1 MLATNPRHARGY
13 LSADQAEKACGR
25 NAMEWI
31 LRAYPMIKYF
41 VSTGDPDFRNGMAE
55 YLRAT
60 PEIADEAANNAGKIS
75 VPAQNLIFCPTD
87 KLESLPLEDSNVLA
101 ITFFGTAEQIR
112 NLSL

>member
-1 MLATNPRHARGY
+1 
-13 LSADQAEKACGR
+13 
-25 NAMEWI
+25 
-31 LRAYPMIKYF
+31 
-41 VSTGDPDFRNGMAE
+41 MAE

-112 NLSL
+112 NLSALVHYRNTDIFQGVVMGVGPACQDVRFISCWFN

>member
-1 MLATNPRHARGY
+1 
-13 LSADQAEKACGR
+13 
-25 NAMEWI
+25 
-31 LRAYPMIKYF
+31 
-41 VSTGDPDFRNGMAE
+41 MAE

-112 NLSL
+112 NLSAQCIIEIRIFSRALLWG